1 MGLALELGKSIFLV
15 IYEAR
20 KQNDHD
26 DTMGGEPGLGGDKQ
40 SLVLVVD
47 WYKGRMQSSKAS
59 IQLLGDC
66 SDSSRARSL
75 LFKVLADACGVR
87 SMIVLGHP
95 TNKTSLEDSMWVA
108 VLKNNVEMR
117 LDLELNPGKLEP
129 LAYASVSRDL
139 HKNYVYEARQTS
151 STCNP
156 DPKYVPKTD
165 GDIPSEEDHKSL
177 QDRLEMFGFTEVK
190 FLGDGNCQLLTS
202 SYERCTYHD
211 PQDVSDALNR
221 TLQDLQLDY
230 VDLYLHIKSNGST
243 LDARKARA
251 IGVSNFST
259 KKLGDLLELARVPP
273 AVNQVE
279 CNPSWQ
285 QTVLRGFCKSKG
297 VHLSVWYSLLGSPG
311 TTWLTSDVLN
321 NPILGMV
328 AEKLGKTPAQVALRW
343 GLKMG
348 QSVLPKNTHED
359 MIKQNFDIFDW
370 SIPDDMLSKFS
381 GNLVRGMSFVHETSP
396 YKSLEQLW
404 DGEI

>member
-1 MGLALELGKSIFLV
+1 ML
-15 IYEAR
+15 YEAR

-26 DTMGGEPGLGGDKQ
+26 DMMGGEPGLGGDKQ
-40 SLVLVVD
+40 SLSRRLKLMCPSVSDLKGVIDKGLLESGTILVDFERDKALSLLV
-47 WYKGRMQSSKAS
+47 QSVKVKK
-59 IQLLGDC
+59 
-66 SDSSRARSL
+66 SDPSVIMARSL

-177 QDRLEMFGFTEVK
+177 QDR
-190 FLGDGNCQLLTS
+190 
-202 SYERCTYHD
+202 CTYHD

-297 VHLSVWYSLLGSPG
+297 VHLSVCCR
-311 TTWLTSDVLN
+311 TN
-321 NPILGMV
+321 M
-328 AEKLGKTPAQVALRW
+328 
-343 GLKMG
+343 
-348 QSVLPKNTHED
+348 
-359 MIKQNFDIFDW
+359 
-370 SIPDDMLSKFS
+370 SISFS
-381 GNLVRGMSFVHETSP
+381 
-396 YKSLEQLW
+396 
-404 DGEI
+404 

>member
-1 MGLALELGKSIFLV
+1 
-15 IYEAR
+15 
-20 KQNDHD
+20 
-26 DTMGGEPGLGGDKQ
+26 
-40 SLVLVVD
+40 
-47 WYKGRMQSSKAS
+47 
-59 IQLLGDC
+59 
-66 SDSSRARSL
+66 
-75 LFKVLADACGVR
+75 
-87 SMIVLGHP
+87 MIVLGHP

-151 STCNP
+151 ST
-156 DPKYVPKTD
+156 
-165 GDIPSEEDHKSL
+165 
-177 QDRLEMFGFTEVK
+177 
-190 FLGDGNCQLLTS
+190 
-202 SYERCTYHD
+202 CTYHD

-297 VHLSVWYSLLGSPG
+297 VHLS
-311 TTWLTSDVLN
+311 
-321 NPILGMV
+321 
-328 AEKLGKTPAQVALRW
+328 
-343 GLKMG
+343 
-348 QSVLPKNTHED
+348 
-359 MIKQNFDIFDW
+359 
-370 SIPDDMLSKFS
+370 